1 MRRARRFDMFVPAS
15 ASVRAV
21 ASLVESAHLGYT
33 KQKFQVND

>member
-21 ASLVESAHLGYT
+21 ASLVEGANLGY
-33 KQKFQVND
+33 KRKLKLMNE